1 MMNKKALLV
10 SIMCVGTLMASDDNI
25 VLDGVQKRVCS
36 KILGVDDERKSNLT
50 NKNNSICNKNV
61 QNSTQTVHYESMQDK
76 IEDKTPKIQE
86 LGKKFDISCSKEY
99 SSTELTKLD
108 VNRKLRIIC
117 MEMEYVCIKN
127 FDSAIDIINQAIQM
141 YECEK
146 NINLLYIIMR
156 MFREYSAQIAKY
168 DLACVKKYIS
178 SHCEEVAYINSIGNI
193 ELIGNIMLEWF
204 EQYEGSMVEDYYV

>member
-1 MMNKKALLV
+1 MVLYNELIMINKKVLLV

-36 KILGVDDERKSNLT
+36 KILGVDDEQKSNLT

-127 FDSAIDIINQAIQM
+127 FDSAIENFEKTLILQAGKKNLPVMQDLAECHDLPTHPLNNRQDHFQTAIQW
-141 YECEK
+141 
-146 NINLLYIIMR
+146 
-156 MFREYSAQIAKY
+156 FRY
-168 DLACVKKYIS
+168 
-178 SHCEEVAYINSIGNI
+178 
-193 ELIGNIMLEWF
+193 
-204 EQYEGSMVEDYYV
+204 